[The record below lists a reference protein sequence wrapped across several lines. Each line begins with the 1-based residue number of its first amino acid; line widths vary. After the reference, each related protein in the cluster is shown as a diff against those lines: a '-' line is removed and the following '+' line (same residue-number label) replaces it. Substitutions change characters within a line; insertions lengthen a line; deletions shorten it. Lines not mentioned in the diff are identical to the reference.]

1 MPTPQLEPLRAITA
15 AEQAALERI
24 VSAGSERVDH
34 VRRAVAILAV
44 AQGKP
49 FIRAAE
55 LAGLRSGTT
64 VADLVKRF
72 NCHGLAPST
81 TAAGRGPKPISQP
94 HEYIRGGTAKLL
106 TLFRPATG
114 QVRAKGVTNAP
125 NVVLHTWLKAE
136 LLQILAELPDS

>member
-49 FIRAAE
+49 FIHAAE

-72 NCHGLAPST
+72 NRCGLAALT
-81 TAAGRGPKPISQP
+81 IAAGRGRKPTYTLPGIAP
-94 HEYIRGGTAKLL
+94 ALL
-106 TLFRPATG
+106 RLRSDHPTG
-114 QVRAKGVTNAP
+114 AQTGRRR
-125 NVVLHTWLKAE
+125 
-136 LLQILAELPDS
+136 